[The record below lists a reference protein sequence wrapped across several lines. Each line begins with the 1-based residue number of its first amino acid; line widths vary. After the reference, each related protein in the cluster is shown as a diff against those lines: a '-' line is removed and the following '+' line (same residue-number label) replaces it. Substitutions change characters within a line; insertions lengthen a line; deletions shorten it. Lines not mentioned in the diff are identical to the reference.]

1 MYITDVLKKYKD
13 KKIKLYVDMD
23 GVIAD
28 YDVLNASN
36 YDKKRPLETN
46 IKILEEISKYP
57 NIEMYILS
65 VTRFNDGYNEK
76 QIWLDKYIPFVKK
89 DNRIIISREA
99 NNFQKSKILKSKY
112 LKNINR
118 EDSLII
124 LIDDDPRVLESVNKS
139 SPDIIL
145 LKDTTLV
152 I

>member
-13 KKIKLYVDMD
+13 NKIKMYIDMD

-28 YDVLNASN
+28 YDVLNAAN
-36 YDKKRPLETN
+36 YDKKRPLKTN

-65 VTRFNDGYNEK
+65 ITRYNEGYNEK
-76 QIWLDKYIPFVKK
+76 QIWLDKHMPFIKK

-112 LKNINR
+112 LKNINKD
-118 EDSLII
+118 DSLII

>member
-13 KKIKLYVDMD
+13 KKIKLYVYMD